1 MKWSWDNMWLRCFT
15 APDPSTFA
23 GAHGVA
29 IFPCWLL
36 PVHVAHWRYLFFAS
50 IMSESP
56 LISSRNLE
64 PDALMHD
71 AASQHEQQP
80 ECLGDPVD
88 AAAPFNRPN
97 ADVILRT
104 SDNVDFRF
112 YKLLLS
118 LASPFFANMFA
129 LPQPCPLDKA
139 ADQTKYGLPV
149 IPVAEK
155 SHVLQK
161 LLSFCSPVYDIEI
174 PVLENLDIVMSVL
187 DAADKYDMKC
197 VGKFVVKMITA
208 PEFLEQEPMRVFA
221 IACRYRAEAET
232 NIAARYMLRFAV
244 WEPAYVSELD
254 FISGSDYQRLVKYH
268 ASCGQAMSQLVR
280 LWSLFPLPPLD
291 CKFCRKNGLPRLSL
305 KSYQDSVIDA
315 LRVRPCAETL
325 MNPEWIEG
333 MVRKAGSCQNCRD
346 RAPRNM
352 AAYAKELAVPIN
364 EIISDVC
371 AFIRSW
377 YSLLSF
383 FIRSTWTSNL
393 IEPVDRCELYLIYAH
408 LIETLGKGCLAL
420 CMFVCTLE
428 STVVYPCTRPGP
440 WCSFCFVIFF
450 ESASRLE
457 ILNWLWSLIPS
468 KFLRPVAM
476 PELGPIEH
484 LSLRVVVALCHND
497 AVT

>member
-1 MKWSWDNMWLRCFT
+1 M
-15 APDPSTFA
+15 P
-23 GAHGVA
+23 
-29 IFPCWLL
+29 
-36 PVHVAHWRYLFFAS
+36 
-50 IMSESP
+50 ESP
-56 LISSRNLE
+56 FLSLRNLE
-64 PDALMHD
+64 PEALMHG
-71 AASQHEQQP
+71 ATGEVERQP
-80 ECLGDPVD
+80 ESRLDLVD
-88 AAAPFNRPN
+88 AAAPFDRLN

-161 LLSFCSPVYDIEI
+161 LLRFCSPVYDTKL

-197 VGKFVVKMITA
+197 VGKFIVKMITA

-221 IACRYRAEAET
+221 IACRYRAEMET

-244 WEPAYVSELD
+244 WEPTYVAELD

-268 ASCGQAMSQLVR
+268 ASCGQAMSQLIR

-291 CKFCRKNGLPRLSL
+291 CKFCRKNGLPRLTL

-315 LRVRPCAETL
+315 LQVRPCAETL
-325 MNPEWIEG
+325 TNAEWIEG
-333 MVRKAGSCQNCRD
+333 MLRKAGSCQNCRD

-352 AAYAKELAVPIN
+352 EKYAKELAVPIN

-371 AFIRSW
+371 VF
-377 YSLLSF
+377 
-383 FIRSTWTSNL
+383 
-393 IEPVDRCELYLIYAH
+393 
-408 LIETLGKGCLAL
+408 
-420 CMFVCTLE
+420 
-428 STVVYPCTRPGP
+428 
-440 WCSFCFVIFF
+440 
-450 ESASRLE
+450 
-457 ILNWLWSLIPS
+457 IPS
-468 KFLRPVAM
+468 RHTP
-476 PELGPIEH
+476 
-484 LSLRVVVALCHND
+484 LSLF
-497 AVT
+497 